1 MPRWP
6 GFPDAF
12 STQQGEGSDPPVAA
26 PWPCTEPGCLVPSR
40 DVHLGL
46 QDLGSDPVFKHS
58 KLLVASHR
66 ADCHN
71 KGLTRILM
79 SLAREKDAV

>member
-1 MPRWP
+1 MPLFTW
-6 GFPDAF
+6 
-12 STQQGEGSDPPVAA
+12 QGEASDPPVTAH
-26 PWPCTEPGCLVPSR
+26 WPCTELGCLVLSQ

-46 QDLGSDPVFKHS
+46 QDLYSDLVFKHS
-58 KLLVASHR
+58 KLLVASHK

-71 KGLTRILM
+71 KDLTRILM

>member
-26 PWPCTEPGCLVPSR
+26 PWPCTEPGAVTGRSSR
-40 DVHLGL
+40 AA
-46 QDLGSDPVFKHS
+46 DLGSDPVFKHS